1 MRPTSDEP
9 LRTVL
14 ELLPDRRTRFVFP
27 SEVAATSVVMS
38 ALVASGARA
47 LPARRF
53 VGWDAFKAEVFAG
66 SEAGRP
72 ATKAM
77 RAIFARLLMD
87 QNAAAP
93 FLGSIV
99 PPSVAAASTRFAPS
113 IAAALPALRS
123 VPAGPGEH
131 LADWREIRR
140 RYAAFLADHGLYEA
154 AWLGRAAAP
163 GATPWCL
170 FYPDLTE
177 DWDDYAAAV
186 ESMPGVT
193 IIRSDSLDQH
203 PVDAA
208 RFGTIVE
215 EVRAVLLSIR
225 QAHEDGTESSDIMI
239 SVASPGA
246 VLPVLEREAAL
257 AGVPLDIREGRP
269 LSESAGGRLV
279 ADIVSLYTSRMS
291 FEALRRLLLDAS
303 RPWKEPQAARRLL
316 DIGIQKHVVAPLPDG
331 PDIWEASI
339 DADDEARRLYRGLRT
354 SAARIAGATGFRSLR
369 SAIDAFKRA
378 FLDESAW
385 SDRQNDEIARC
396 VATLDELSAAAEAMG
411 IDPDTI
417 PGAVDLYTRQLGDT
431 RYLPVSD
438 SGGVPV
444 YRFPVAAGAR
454 PALHYVINLAQGAAE
469 AAARPLSFMRAD
481 ERQRAG
487 ASDRDISAGL
497 IRLLARSGD
506 RVVLS
511 YSEDGPE
518 GIRPPHAAIRAR
530 SPKELGMFFARD
542 IWLPNQESDARR
554 VAEVFPA
561 QAVGAA
567 AALQTVLAKVDDDW
581 AAGTPSAPARMDAD
595 CAEAVKLAGSK
606 DGMLRLSAT
615 AMADYA
621 SCAFRRIMAR
631 HLNIEVV
638 PSGLSFIDALLLG
651 ELYHD
656 AFRRLLRPLAADRR
670 CMVAVADDA
679 GGAGEAPRPGPDA
692 ARKAIEASMAAIA
705 RTHGPMAAV
714 LVATAGPTLARHFTD
729 AAASLARALDGWIP
743 VLVDDTELSATLD
756 GQGIELFGRPDLV
769 CVASGDEGRA
779 TIVDY
784 KKSQVPGKAELEP
797 DADGDVQR
805 LQIPVYQELVRAAD
819 LVPESAWYLSI
830 ETAQTSGKGMHLVFG
845 PGGKPYLRPDQVPLL
860 AVALRRAAAETARII
875 SGGYMFLPAIRDRG
889 VVCERCDLRPVCRA
903 HYAVR

>member
-1 MRPTSDEP
+1 LKPPSDRM
-9 LRTVL
+9 LSTVL

-27 SEVAATSVVMS
+27 SEVAASSVLVS
-38 ALVASGARA
+38 ALLASGARA

-53 VGWDAFKAEVFAG
+53 VGWDAFKSEVFAG
-66 SEAGRP
+66 SETGRP

-77 RAIFARLLMD
+77 RAIFARLLAD
-87 QNAAAP
+87 QNATAP
-93 FLGSIV
+93 FLRSIV
-99 PPSVAAASTRFAPS
+99 PQSVFAASARFAPS

-123 VPAGPGEH
+123 VPAGPGDH

-154 AWLGRAAAP
+154 AWLGRTATP
-163 GATPWCL
+163 GAVPWCL

-186 ESMPGVT
+186 ESMPGAT
-193 IIRSDSLDQH
+193 IIRSDSMDQN

-208 RFGTIVE
+208 RFGTIIE

-225 QAHEDGTESSDIMI
+225 QACRSGTESSGIII
-239 SVASPGA
+239 SVASPEA

-279 ADIVSLYTSRMS
+279 ADIVSLYKSRMS
-291 FEALRRLLLDAS
+291 FESLRRLLLDAS
-303 RPWKEPQAARRLL
+303 RPWKEPQTARRLL
-316 DIGIQKHVVAPLPDG
+316 DIGIRKHVVAPLPDG

-339 DADDEARRLYRGLRT
+339 GTDDEARRLYRGLRT
-354 SAARIAGATGFRSLR
+354 SAARIAGATGFRPLR
-369 SAIDAFKRA
+369 SALDAFKRA

-411 IDPDTI
+411 LDPDAI
-417 PGAVDLYTRQLGDT
+417 PGAIDLYTRQLGDT
-431 RYLPVSD
+431 RYLPVSES
-438 SGGVPV
+438 SGVSV

-487 ASDRDISAGL
+487 ASDRDIASGL

-518 GIRPPHAAIRAR
+518 GIRPPHAAIRAQK
-530 SPKELGMFFARD
+530 PEELGMQFARD
-542 IWLPNQESDARR
+542 LWLPNRESDARSM
-554 VAEVFPA
+554 AEVFPA

-567 AALQTVLAKVDDDW
+567 AALRTVFAKGDDDW
-581 AAGTPSAPARMDAD
+581 SLGTPSVPARMPAD
-595 CAEAVKLAGSK
+595 CAEAVRLASSR
-606 DGMLRLSAT
+606 DGVLRLSAT
-615 AMADYA
+615 AMTDYA
-621 SCAFRRIMAR
+621 SCAFRRVMAR
-631 HLNIEVV
+631 HLKIEVV
-638 PSGLSFIDALLLG
+638 PSGLSFIDALLIG
-651 ELYHD
+651 EIYHD
-656 AFRRLLRPLAADRR
+656 AFRRLLRPLAADHVSI
-670 CMVAVADDA
+670 VAVADDT
-679 GGAGEAPRPGPDA
+679 GGAGEVARPDGGA
-692 ARKAIEASMAAIA
+692 ARQAITASMEAIA

-714 LVATAGPTLARHFTD
+714 LVSTAGPTLARHFAD
-729 AAASLARALDGWIP
+729 AAASLSKALDGWIP
-743 VLVDDTELSATLD
+743 VLVDDTELSAPLD
-756 GQGIELFGRPDLV
+756 EQGIELFGRPDLV
-769 CVASGDEGRA
+769 CVAVGDEGRA
-779 TIVDY
+779 AIVDY
-784 KKSQVPGKAELEP
+784 KKSQVPRKAELEP
-797 DADGDVQR
+797 DADGDVQK
-805 LQIPVYQELVRAAD
+805 LQIPVYEELARAAHLD
-819 LVPESAWYLSI
+819 PESAWYLSI
-830 ETAQTSGKGMHLVFG
+830 ETAQASGKGMHLVFG
-845 PGGKPYLRPDQVPLL
+845 PGEKPYLTQDQRPLL
-860 AVALRRAAAETARII
+860 AIALRRAVTETSRVMSAGHI
-875 SGGYMFLPAIRDRG
+875 FLPAIRDRR
-889 VVCERCDLRPVCRA
+889 VVCEKCDLRPVCRA